1 MNQKDDLQKEKT
13 KSETFSNFLHKSA
26 DVGKKIAKS
35 AVDGTKATVEKIKE
49 KNETHQKEKLNPLFP
64 KEYKS
69 KSFNIPNIIKI
80 VDDAERR
87 KMTICD
93 GAIGWR
99 QTENNT
105 EVLFLYDEAKEIS
118 GLQFVPTF
126 NCNSIYCV
134 DPFDRKKF
142 IKADC
147 IFSKAQEEKLAEL
160 ENIAYCLGAK
170 SCSIEMI
177 SFESDSNVTKKL
189 LGFESKKVSIVTE
202 SNQSQGHAQQ
212 STGKTVVKF
221 KGHDN
226 PTRPEL
232 KWFTYD
238 DTVKNLIE
246 MRCNQPD
253 SVKSRT
259 LELSGAS
266 SATMSQ
272 QTAVAIDGLIKNTK
286 AKLKSKM
293 EYQVNR
299 EMNSKL
305 IFDIEF

>member
-1 MNQKDDLQKEKT
+1 MNHKEEVQKVKN
-13 KSETFSNFLHKSA
+13 KSEMFSNILHKSA
-26 DVGKKIAKS
+26 DVSKKIAQT
-35 AVDGTKATVEKIKE
+35 AIDGTKTAVEKIKE
-49 KNETHQKEKLNPLFP
+49 KNEVHQKEKLNPLFL

-87 KMTICD
+87 KIAICD

-105 EVLFLYDEAKEIS
+105 EVLFLYDETKEIC

-170 SCSIEMI
+170 SCSIEI
-177 SFESDSNVTKKL
+177 VSFEADRDITKKSF
-189 LGFESKKVSIVTE
+189 GIESKKVSVVTE
-202 SNQSQGHAQQ
+202 NSQSQSNAQQ
-212 STGKTVVKF
+212 STGKTIVQF

-226 PTRPEL
+226 PTRPTL

-259 LELSGAS
+259 LALSGAS

-272 QTAVAIDGLIKNTK
+272 QTAIAIDGLLKNIKVK
-286 AKLKSKM
+286 AKGKM
-293 EYQVNR
+293 ESQINR

-305 IFDIEF
+305 VFEIEF